1 MFFISM
7 LTNLAS
13 ALVTS
18 SLLLLSYIVNTNGWL
33 DVVPISNE
41 VIEKLLLMN
50 LIDGQNE
57 CKLSLAALLQVY
69 FFKYPTFEIHIFHC
83 IAPKFEFAAVLQT
96 LSQHVYLS

>member
-57 CKLSLAALLQVY
+57 CKLSLAALLPLLQ
-69 FFKYPTFEIHIFHC
+69 PT
-83 IAPKFEFAAVLQT
+83 APFPQIWHST
-96 LSQHVYLS
+96 YLLG

>member
-1 MFFISM
+1 M
-7 LTNLAS
+7 LTNLALAS

-57 CKLSLAALLQVY
+57 YKLSLEALLLPPSTRGTLPSNLA
-69 FFKYPTFEIHIFHC
+69 FNPT
-83 IAPKFEFAAVLQT
+83 
-96 LSQHVYLS
+96 YLATHEK

>member
-57 CKLSLAALLQVY
+57 CKLSLAALL
-69 FFKYPTFEIHIFHC
+69 PPLSTRG
-83 IAPKFEFAAVLQT
+83 T
-96 LSQHVYLS
+96 LPSNLAFNLPIRLNMRNKLKHELNSN